1 MINYDLLALV
11 SQFSELHPLKKGK
24 KAYIVFNIQLRVSL
38 KLMLMER
45 GEGWFECCFQQ
56 S

>member
-24 KAYIVFNIQLRVSL
+24 TAYNAFNIQLRVSL
-38 KLMLMER
+38 KLMLIKR
-45 GEGWFECCFQQ
+45 GAGWFDLCFQQ